1 MTVASD
7 IREIIFSDGVAA
19 LLGGSGLPTSD
30 IADDPRIVWF
40 GAMQGSEAHG
50 VIALQPAGTSALLRS
65 LAVAP
70 GKRRAGLGAALIAAA
85 EEKARAMDLDA
96 LYLLTEDSGPY
107 MKRHDFQDIAREA
120 VPDPIRRL
128 PQFAGICPASARC
141 MRKQLGARCT
151 GEIAP

>member
-30 IADDPRIVWF
+30 IADDPHRLVRDA
-40 GAMQGSEAHG
+40 GKRSHG

-70 GKRRAGLGAALIAAA
+70 ASA
-85 EEKARAMDLDA
+85 E
-96 LYLLTEDSGPY
+96 
-107 MKRHDFQDIAREA
+107 
-120 VPDPIRRL
+120 
-128 PQFAGICPASARC
+128 PASV
-141 MRKQLGARCT
+141 
-151 GEIAP
+151 PH